1 MFLGHIAVGFASK
14 RVAPRTSL
22 GWLMTAPVLADL
34 LWPVFLILGIERV
47 RIVPGATPFAP
58 LDFERYPWSHSLLML
73 VVWGLAMALLARA
86 FNVDALGGLVIA
98 AGVVSHWVLDWI
110 SHRPDLPLQPWGGPR
125 VGLGLWY
132 SIPATVTVEALMM
145 IAGLWLYLATTRARS
160 LAGHLSLWSFVALLV
175 LAYLGSSFGPPP
187 PSVAALRTVG
197 LVIWLF
203 VPWAFWIDRSR
214 TLRAAPV

>member
-1 MFLGHIAVGFASK
+1 VFLGHIAVGFAGK

-47 RIVPGATPFAP
+47 RIVPGATSFTP
-58 LDFERYPWSHSLLML
+58 LDFESYPWSHSLLMS
-73 VVWGLAMALLARA
+73 VAWGLALALLARA
-86 FNVDALGGLVIA
+86 FKVDARGGLVIV

-110 SHRPDLPLQPWGGPR
+110 SHRPDMPLQPWGGPR
-125 VGLGLWY
+125 VGLGLWN
-132 SIPATVTVEALMM
+132 SVPATVAVEAAMM
-145 IAGLWLYLATTRARS
+145 IAGLWLSFATTRARS

-175 LAYLGSSFGPPP
+175 VAYVGSSFGPPP
-187 PSVAALRTVG
+187 SVEALRVVG
-197 LVIWLF
+197 LVTWLF

-214 TLRAAPV
+214 VLRAAPA